1 MKVKVWYRP
10 EVVGVEIDI
19 DDSYRK
25 LLDDDLSIKE
35 YGEIADALA
44 DDLGQLLPADADYLC
59 SVEDAVTGEILV
71 DC

>member
-10 EVVGVEIDI
+10 EAVGIEIDI

-25 LLDDDLSIKE
+25 LSDDNLSIQE
-35 YGEIADALA
+35 YGEIVDVLLN
-44 DDLGQLLPADADYLC
+44 DLGQLLPAEADYLC

>member
-25 LLDDDLSIKE
+25 LVDDDLSLKE
-35 YGEIADALA
+35 YGELA
-44 DDLGQLLPADADYLC
+44 DVLLDNLVQVLPVDADYIC
-59 SVEDAVTGEILV
+59 AVEDAVTGEILV

>member
-25 LLDDDLSIKE
+25 LLDDNLSIQE
-35 YGEIADALA
+35 YGEIVEVLL
-44 DDLGQLLPADADYLC
+44 DDLGQLLPANADYLC
-59 SVEDAVTGEILV
+59 SVADIVTGEILV

>member
-10 EVVGVEIDI
+10 EVVEVEIDI

-25 LLDDDLSIKE
+25 LSDDDLSIQE
-35 YGEIADALA
+35 YGKMVDVLL

-59 SVEDAVTGEILV
+59 SVADAVTGEILV

>member
-25 LLDDDLSIKE
+25 LSDDNLSIQE
-35 YGEIADALA
+35 YGEIVDVLL
-44 DDLGQLLPADADYLC
+44 DDLDQLLPADADYLC